1 MTSITDLGALAGTR
15 SNEDDGSLPVG
26 LVLLSGALAAA
37 VLSPVAW
44 LVLRVA
50 GIDTSYAFSLVTSAS
65 TISVL
70 ANSLALVGAVTAA
83 SVLLGVPL
91 AVFTARTD
99 LPFRRFFT
107 VAVAL
112 PLVVPSYIGAFAF
125 VSAFGPQG
133 ALADALAPLGVASVP
148 TIYGFGGTV
157 LVLTL
162 FTYPYVYLTT
172 RASLLSADAKL
183 PEAARTLG
191 TSRLEAF
198 RRVTLPQVT
207 PGIAAGTLLVALYTL
222 SDFGTPAIMHF
233 DTFTRV
239 IYVEYNSFGRD
250 FAALLSLQLLAVT
263 VVILAL
269 ESRLGA
275 DRSGAYASRGS
286 RNADASSLGAWT
298 LPALVFCLAVV
309 TLCLFVPIGVLCMW
323 LLRSGGPGY
332 ANGGFAFQPSFAVN
346 SVGVSAAA
354 ALVSAAVAVPIAYLA
369 ARYRSLLPTVFD
381 RATYLG
387 YAMPG
392 VVLGLSL
399 VYFGTTYAPA
409 LYQTLPLLIFAY
421 VVRFLP
427 QAIGTTRSSALQVD
441 DTLTG
446 AARTLGESSAGAFRR
461 VTLPLIAPGVLAG
474 AALVFLT
481 TMKELPAT
489 LLLHPTGF
497 ETLVTYI
504 WLVQGAGYYGVAAVP
519 ALVLIVVSGL
529 SMFVILSRER
539 LTHRG
544 DRQHDHDHDQNQDR
558 NRTQEQEY

>member
-1 MTSITDLGALAGTR
+1 MRSVGRLETLAGR
-15 SNEDDGSLPVG
+15 FRGGEEGDRPPIA
-26 LVLLSGALAAA
+26 LVLLAGAIAAA
-37 VLSPVAW
+37 VLSPIVW
-44 LVLRVA
+44 LILRVT
-50 GIDTSYAFSLVTSAS
+50 DVRTSYALSLLSGSS
-65 TISVL
+65 TVSVL
-70 ANSLALVGAVTAA
+70 ANSLALVVAVTAA
-83 SVLLGVPL
+83 SICIGVPL
-91 AVFTARTD
+91 AVLTARTD
-99 LPFRRFFT
+99 LPFRRFLT

-125 VSAFGPQG
+125 VSAFGPRG
-133 ALADALAPLGVASVP
+133 VLAGLLAPIGMESIP
-148 TIYGFGGTV
+148 TIYGFGGAA

-172 RASLLSADAKL
+172 RASLLAADATL

-191 TSRLEAF
+191 ESRAGAF
-198 RRVTLPQVT
+198 RRVTLPQVA
-207 PGIAAGTLLVALYTL
+207 PGIAAGALLVALYTL

-233 DTFTRV
+233 DTFTRI
-239 IYVEYNSFGRD
+239 IYIEYNAFGRD

-263 VVILAL
+263 AVILAL

-286 RNADASSLGAWT
+286 RRGGEASLGVWKV
-298 LPALVFCLAVV
+298 PALGFCLAVLV
-309 TLCLFVPIGVLCMW
+309 LCLLVPVGILAMW
-323 LLRSGGPGY
+323 LFRSGGPGY
-332 ANGGFAFQPSFAVN
+332 SGGGFAFQWTFAWN

-354 ALVSAAVAVPIAYLA
+354 ALLSAAAAVPVAYLA
-369 ARYRSLLPTVFD
+369 ARYRSLLSALFD

-399 VYFGTTYAPA
+399 VYFGTTYGPA

-427 QAIGTTRSSALQVD
+427 QAIGTTRSSVLQVD
-441 DTLTG
+441 DTLAG
-446 AARTLGESSAGAFRR
+446 AARTLGEAPTGTFRR

-497 ETLVTYI
+497 DTLVTYI
-504 WLVQGAGYYGVAAVP
+504 WLVQGAGYYGAAAIP

-529 SMFVILSRER
+529 SMFVILS
-539 LTHRG
+539 
-544 DRQHDHDHDQNQDR
+544 
-558 NRTQEQEY
+558 QEDTDS

>member
-1 MTSITDLGALAGTR
+1 MRLGGLAALAGR
-15 SNEDDGSLPVG
+15 FRWIRGEEGDRPPIG
-26 LVLLSGALAAA
+26 LLALSGAIAAA
-37 VLSPVAW
+37 VLSPIVW

-50 GIDTSYAFSLVTSAS
+50 GVRTGYALSLLTGPS
-65 TISVL
+65 TASVL

-83 SVLLGVPL
+83 SILLGVPL
-91 AVFTARTD
+91 AVLTARTD

-125 VSAFGPQG
+125 VSAFGPRG
-133 ALADALAPLGVASVP
+133 ELAGALAPLGVESIP

-172 RASLLSADAKL
+172 RASLLSADATL

-191 TSRLEAF
+191 SSRLAAF
-198 RRVTLPQVT
+198 RRITLPQVA
-207 PGIAAGTLLVALYTL
+207 PGIAAGALLVALYTL
-222 SDFGTPAIMHF
+222 SDFGTPAIMRF

-239 IYVEYNSFGRD
+239 IFVEYNAFGRD

-263 VVILAL
+263 AVILAL

-275 DRSGAYASRGS
+275 DRQGAYASRSARHGS
-286 RNADASSLGAWT
+286 ETALGIWT
-298 LPALVFCLAVV
+298 APALAFCLAVLV
-309 TLCLFVPIGVLCMW
+309 LCLVVPVAILAMW
-323 LLRSGGPGY
+323 LVRSGGPGY
-332 ANGGFAFQPSFAVN
+332 SGGGFAFEWAFAWN
-346 SVGVSAAA
+346 SVGVAAAAALLSAAA
-354 ALVSAAVAVPIAYLA
+354 AVPVAYLA
-369 ARYRSLLPTVFD
+369 ARYRSVLGRVFD

-392 VVLGLSL
+392 VVLGLAL

-427 QAIGTTRSSALQVD
+427 QAIGTTQSSVLQTDPALA
-441 DTLTG
+441 G
-446 AARTLGESSAGAFRR
+446 AARTLGENSTGAFRR

-504 WLVQGAGYYGVAAVP
+504 WLVQGAGYYGAAAVP

-529 SMFVILSRER
+529 SMFVILSRE
-539 LTHRG
+539 
-544 DRQHDHDHDQNQDR
+544 DSDS
-558 NRTQEQEY
+558 

>member
-1 MTSITDLGALAGTR
+1 MSSITDLEALAGRTP
-15 SNEDDGSLPVG
+15 NDEDDDSLPIG
-26 LVLLSGALAAA
+26 LVLLSGAVAAA

-44 LVLRVA
+44 LVLRIVD
-50 GIDTSYAFSLVTSAS
+50 IDTSYALSLMTSGSTMSVLLNSLV
-65 TISVL
+65 
-70 ANSLALVGAVTAA
+70 LVGAVTAA
-83 SVLLGVPL
+83 SVGIGVPL
-91 AVFTARTD
+91 AVLTARTD

-133 ALADALAPLGVASVP
+133 VLADALAPLGIDAIP
-148 TIYGFGGTV
+148 TIYGFVGTA

-172 RASLLSADAKL
+172 RASLLSADATL

-198 RRVTLPQVT
+198 RRITLPQIA
-207 PGIAAGTLLVALYTL
+207 PGIAAGALLVALYTL

-263 VVILAL
+263 VLILAL

-275 DRSGAYASRGS
+275 GRRGAYASRGARS
-286 RNADASSLGAWT
+286 GGESSLGVWT
-298 LPALVFCLAVV
+298 FPAVAFCLAVV
-309 TLCLFVPIGVLCMW
+309 VLCLLVPIGILGMW

-332 ANGGFAFQPSFAVN
+332 ASGGFAFQPSFAWN

-354 ALVSAAVAVPIAYLA
+354 ALVSAAAAIPIAYLA
-369 ARYRSLLPTVFD
+369 ARSRSLLPTLFD

-392 VVLGLSL
+392 VALGLSL
-399 VYFGTTYAPA
+399 VYFGTTYAPT

-427 QAIGTTRSSALQVD
+427 QAIGTTRSSVLQVD
-441 DTLTG
+441 DTLSS
-446 AARTLGESSAGAFRR
+446 AARTLGESPRSAFRR

-497 ETLVTYI
+497 DTLVTYI
-504 WLVQGAGYYGVAAVP
+504 WLVQGAGYYGAAAIP

-539 LTHRG
+539 RDHRNHG
-544 DRQHDHDHDQNQDR
+544 NQG
-558 NRTQEQEY
+558 NEY

>member
-1 MTSITDLGALAGTR
+1 MRSRGHLGALAGR
-15 SNEDDGSLPVG
+15 FRGGEEDDDRPPAA
-26 LVLLSGALAAA
+26 LVLLAGAIAAA
-37 VLSPVAW
+37 VLSPIAP

-50 GIDTSYAFSLVTSAS
+50 GVETSYALSLLTGSA
-65 TISVL
+65 TTSVL

-83 SVLLGVPL
+83 SIAIGVPL
-91 AVFTARTD
+91 AVLTARTD

-125 VSAFGPQG
+125 VSAFGPRG
-133 ALADALAPLGVASVP
+133 VLADLLAPIGIDSIP

-172 RASLLSADAKL
+172 RASLLAADASL

-191 TSRLEAF
+191 ESTTGAF
-198 RRVTLPQVT
+198 RRVTLPQIA
-207 PGIAAGTLLVALYTL
+207 PGIAAGALLVALYTL
-222 SDFGTPAIMHF
+222 SDFGTPAIMQF
-233 DTFTRV
+233 DTFTR
-239 IYVEYNSFGRD
+239 IIFVEYNAFGRD

-263 VVILAL
+263 GVILAL

-275 DRSGAYASRGS
+275 DRSGAYASRGARS
-286 RNADASSLGAWT
+286 GGETALGVWKG
-298 LPALVFCLAVV
+298 PALAFCLAVLV
-309 TLCLFVPIGVLCMW
+309 LCLLVPVGILAMW
-323 LLRSGGPGY
+323 LFRNGGPGY
-332 ANGGFAFQPSFAVN
+332 AGGGFAFEWAVAWN
-346 SVGVSAAA
+346 SVGVSTAAALLAAA
-354 ALVSAAVAVPIAYLA
+354 AAIPIAYLA
-369 ARYRSLLPTVFD
+369 ARYRSVLSTVFD

-392 VVLGLSL
+392 IVLGLSL
-399 VYFGTTYAPA
+399 IYFGTTYASA

-427 QAIGTTRSSALQVD
+427 QAIGTTRSSVLQVD
-441 DTLTG
+441 SALAG
-446 AARTLGESSAGAFRR
+446 AARTLGEGSTGAFRR

-497 ETLVTYI
+497 DTLVTYI
-504 WLVQGAGYYGVAAVP
+504 WLVQDAGYYGAAAVP

-529 SMFVILSRER
+529 SMFVILS
-539 LTHRG
+539 
-544 DRQHDHDHDQNQDR
+544 
-558 NRTQEQEY
+558 QENTDS